1 MKAEVID
8 MEKRRLI
15 GIIDMLAVFMLE
27 VMPVGVKMTFAP
39 SAEDR
44 IVEMRSYFSL
54 YPFCYG
60 HIQPLIVSMIS
71 LLLLILLICGMVF
84 EAQEG
89 FYRFTAILSG
99 LAAVICF
106 SQLPTGMGIT
116 FTGVVII
123 LLLIAAAALSV
134 YEIKAIRRKV

>member
-1 MKAEVID
+1 
-8 MEKRRLI
+8 
-15 GIIDMLAVFMLE
+15 
-27 VMPVGVKMTFAP
+27 MPQIRSISK
-39 SAEDR
+39 SSD

-99 LAAVICF
+99 LAAAICF

-116 FTGVVII
+116 FTGVVIN

>member
-1 MKAEVID
+1 

-27 VMPVGVKMTFAP
+27 VLPVGVKMTFAP

-44 IVEMRSYFSL
+44 IIEMRSYFSL

-60 HIQPLIVSMIS
+60 HIQPLIVAVIS

-89 FYRFTAILSG
+89 FYRLTAILSG
-99 LAAVICF
+99 LAAAICF
-106 SQLPTGMGIT
+106 SQIPTGMGIT
-116 FTGVVII
+116 FTGVVIN
-123 LLLIAAAALSV
+123 LLLITAAALSV

>member
-1 MKAEVID
+1 

-27 VMPVGVKMTFAP
+27 VLPVGVKMTFAP

-99 LAAVICF
+99 LAAAICF
-106 SQLPTGMGIT
+106 SQIPTGMGIT
-116 FTGVVII
+116 FTGVVIN
-123 LLLIAAAALSV
+123 LLLITAAALSV

>member
-1 MKAEVID
+1 MKGEVTD

-27 VMPVGVKMTFAP
+27 VLPVGVKMTFAP

-71 LLLLILLICGMVF
+71 LFLLILLICGMVF

-99 LAAVICF
+99 LAAAICF

-116 FTGVVII
+116 FTGVVIN

>member
-1 MKAEVID
+1 

-27 VMPVGVKMTFAP
+27 VLPVGVKMTFAP

-99 LAAVICF
+99 LAAAICF

>member
-1 MKAEVID
+1 

-27 VMPVGVKMTFAP
+27 VLPVGVKMTFAP

-99 LAAVICF
+99 LAAAICF

-116 FTGVVII
+116 FTGVVIN